1 MESSSIRRKVGGNWP
16 GGTFSGRRGPIAIA
30 AAAAVI
36 AGILLF
42 VFVQQYKKSVNG
54 TVSTTAVFV
63 ATHFIQKGTATN
75 SLATDNAFQ
84 RTLVKTNQVRLGA
97 ITDSAAIAGD
107 AAAVNIYP
115 GQQLTTA
122 DFTASDVTIASQLSR
137 TQRAIAVPV
146 DAIHGLVPYVT
157 SGDYVDVLEGGGQ
170 ASGGVTTLAQNVLV
184 LAVGGAGGGG
194 GGVGGG
200 GAGGEIVLRVTD
212 KTATAFANA
221 GQIWLTL
228 RPPFGAVNSVHP
240 IVKIG
245 Q

>member
-1 MESSSIRRKVGGNWP
+1 MEASSVRRKVGGNWP
-16 GGTFSGRRGPIAIA
+16 GGAFSGRRGPIAIA
-30 AAAAVI
+30 VAAAVV

-54 TVSTTAVFV
+54 TVSTSAVFV

-75 SLATDNAFQ
+75 VLATDNAFQ
-84 RTLVKTNQVRLGA
+84 RTLVKTNQIRLGA
-97 ITDSAAIAGD
+97 ITDSAVIAGD

-122 DFTASDVTIASQLSR
+122 DFTASDSTIATQLTG
-137 TQRAIAVPV
+137 TQRAIALPI

-157 SGDYVDVLEGGGQ
+157 AGDYVDVLEGGGQ
-170 ASGGVTTLAQNVLV
+170 AGGGGVTTLAQNVLV
-184 LAVGGAGGGG
+184 LAVGGGTGGSGIG
-194 GGVGGG
+194 SSGS
-200 GAGGEIVLRVTD
+200 AGEIVIRVTD

-221 GQIWLTL
+221 GEIWLTL